1 MLIKGVVN
9 AKNRRL
15 AENKLRELCDEGI
28 LDWYELDDRENLD
41 TIEID
46 TYYDS
51 YVSNDSYLTLECDLR
66 CSLSSYIGKVENNL
80 YGFDAE
86 YLGA

>member
-9 AKNRRL
+9 AKNRRQ
-15 AENKLRELCDEGI
+15 AEDKLRELLDEGI
-28 LDWYELDDRENLD
+28 LDWYELDDRENID

-51 YVSNDSYLTLECDLR
+51 YVSNDGYLTLECDLR
-66 CSLSSYIGKVENNL
+66 CSLSSYIGKIEDNL
-80 YGFDAE
+80 YGFEAE